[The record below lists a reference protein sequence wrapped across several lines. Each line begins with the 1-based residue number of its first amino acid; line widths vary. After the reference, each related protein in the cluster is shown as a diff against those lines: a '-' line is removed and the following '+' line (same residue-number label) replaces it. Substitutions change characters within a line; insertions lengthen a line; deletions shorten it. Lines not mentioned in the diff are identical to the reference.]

1 MKESEI
7 QSQIID
13 FLQILE
19 KQGKLFFQR
28 TNNVPISMMRNG
40 KRVFRSMPQG
50 AKKGFPDII
59 VVVDGYFIGLEVKT
73 LIGRQSEH
81 QKAMEKLIIENGGV
95 YVVVRSLDDVINILK
110 KG

>member
-50 AKKGFPDII
+50 AKR
-59 VVVDGYFIGLEVKT
+59 VS
-73 LIGRQSEH
+73 LI
-81 QKAMEKLIIENGGV
+81 
-95 YVVVRSLDDVINILK
+95 
-110 KG
+110 